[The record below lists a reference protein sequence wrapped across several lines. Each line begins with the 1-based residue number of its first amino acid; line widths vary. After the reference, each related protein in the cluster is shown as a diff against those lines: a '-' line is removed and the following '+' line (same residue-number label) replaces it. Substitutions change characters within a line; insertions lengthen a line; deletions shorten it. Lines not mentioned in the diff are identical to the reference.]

1 MQNYGTDYDFLN
13 SLFRVQECNGRYWR
27 CVIGLNSNTTQQCI
41 QQLVSR
47 DFGDTWLAKNDSQYI
62 SANMNSSTDLL
73 INPMTIKETELIKQ
87 HLRENLFRY
96 DASELMERR
105 IGSDSLWYA
114 LMKYIELKSLYIDEV
129 TEELDASY

>member
-1 MQNYGTDYDFLN
+1 MVGIGD
-13 SLFRVQECNGRYWR
+13 V
-27 CVIGLNSNTTQQCI
+27 VIGLNSSTNTGNVI
-41 QQLVSR
+41 QQLVSI

-62 SANMNSSTDLL
+62 SANMNASTDLL
-73 INPMTIKETELIKQ
+73 INPMTIKETELIKTA
-87 HLRENLFRY
+87 LRENLFRY

>member
-1 MQNYGTDYDFLN
+1 MYNKSWFVGGVNLIIAPPG
-13 SLFRVQECNGRYWR
+13 LF
-27 CVIGLNSNTTQQCI
+27 S
-41 QQLVSR
+41 
-47 DFGDTWLAKNDSQYI
+47 
-62 SANMNSSTDLL
+62 
-73 INPMTIKETELIKQ
+73 TELITTA
-87 HLRENLFRY
+87 LRENLFRY